1 MLILLSTFLCVYLQS
16 WKRLSINHTNYT
28 FVNCTNVTSSGPEF
42 EKTPSNPKFDT
53 TQCSNAFNWQY
64 FTFKS
69 HVSAN
74 FLTKLAKSHHHQNMY
89 IIIDVLFS
97 TLIQQPI
104 VKETNF
110 WARSVFIFKLLYYCF
125 LTLRRNLEC
134 WL

>member
-1 MLILLSTFLCVYLQS
+1 MLILPSTFLSVYLQS

-28 FVNCTNVTSSGPEF
+28 FVNCTNAISSGPEF
-42 EKTPSNPKFDT
+42 EKASAKFDT
-53 TQCSNAFNWQY
+53 TQCSNAFNWQ
-64 FTFKS
+64 FVTFKS

-89 IIIDVLFS
+89 VIIDVLFL

-110 WARSVFIFKLLYYCF
+110 WARSVFIFMLLYYCF
-125 LTLRRNLEC
+125 LTLRWNLEC